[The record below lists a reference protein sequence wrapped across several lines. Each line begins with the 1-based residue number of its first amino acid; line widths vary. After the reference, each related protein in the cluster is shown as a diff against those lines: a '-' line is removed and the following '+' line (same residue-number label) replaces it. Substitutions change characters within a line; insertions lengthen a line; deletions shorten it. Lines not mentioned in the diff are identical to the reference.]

1 MNYRRRCRE
10 RKKNDSSD
18 SRSVKRQLQQPPS
31 TQPVKRQLQQHAAG
45 VAVDDAG
52 TTATYEAD
60 EANDAPAADAPAADA
75 PADDAPAA
83 DDPAADDAPTA
94 DAPAADAPAADAP
107 ADDHAD
113 DAPAAAATNFV
124 IFFYAGNAIRVV
136 HASIRV
142 GGFNY
147 LLPQYI
153 LTPPRAQPKFVVL
166 VLRAAIPRFAQLH
179 LEEL

>member
-1 MNYRRRCRE
+1 M
-10 RKKNDSSD
+10 
-18 SRSVKRQLQQPPS
+18 KRQLQQPPS

-60 EANDAPAADAPAADA
+60 EAN
-75 PADDAPAA
+75 
-83 DDPAADDAPTA
+83 

-179 LEEL
+179 LEELLKKKPTRTWRYARNLNGNYYFSHYLGNVVIY